1 MAYTTIDKS
10 SSHFKNFTWS
20 GDGNNTRS
28 FTGVGFQP
36 DFSWKKERNVNY
48 SIAHMLY
55 DSVRGIGLDKH
66 LNSASNAVEGDGN
79 DDTFGYFSSFDTD
92 GFSVQNGSS
101 GTDYVN
107 NSSNTYVTWNWL
119 AGGTAPSQTYTVK
132 VVSDGGNKYR
142 FDDFGTSAVTLDL
155 QEGGTYTF
163 DASDSSVSSHPF
175 VLGTS
180 SGVDGSY
187 STGVTYQLD
196 GVSKTYSQYTSG
208 FASATTRKLIIT
220 VAASAPTLYY
230 NCSVHSGMGGSI
242 NTNSTHGSSNFSGSV
257 QTTVSTNTTAGMSVV
272 KFTGTGSAATIG
284 HGLGA
289 VPTFIMVKR
298 LSGATG
304 EWVCHHTSL
313 GNAKSILLNG
323 AAASYTSSNWN
334 STTPTNSV
342 ISLGSGGVDA
352 NISGANYIA
361 YCFAST
367 IGFSKAGKFTSLG
380 QDDGTF
386 VYTGFKPSFVMMK
399 PDVTDGWANWYIF
412 DTARDHPSLNDTPL
426 YPNLSTREAYYGGS
440 PATNY
445 SQIDMLSNGF
455 KIRRDGSWG
464 VGGSGQVSIYLAFGQ
479 TIVGSNNVPAT
490 AQ

>member
-1 MAYTTIDKS
+1 MAYTTADKS
-10 SSHFKNFTWS
+10 SSHFKTLLWT

-28 FTGVGFQP
+28 LTGVGFQP
-36 DFSWKKERNVNY
+36 DLTWKKERNVNY

-66 LNSASNAVEGDGN
+66 LSSASNAVEGDGN
-79 DDTFGYFSSFDTD
+79 DDTYGYFTSFDSD

-107 NSSNTYVTWNWL
+107 NASNNYVTWNWL

-132 VVSDGGNKYR
+132 VVSDSGNKYR

-180 SGVDGSY
+180 SGTDGSY

-230 NCSVHSGMGGSI
+230 NCSVHSGMGGAI
-242 NTNSTHGSSNFSGSV
+242 NTNSTHGSSNFSGTYQSL
-257 QTTVSTNTTAGMSVV
+257 VSANSTSGMSVV
-272 KFTGTGSAATIG
+272 KFTGTGSSGSVG

-289 VPTFIMVKR
+289 APGMIWVKN
-298 LSGATG
+298 LGATTN
-304 EWVCHHTSL
+304 WTCYHKDL
-313 GNAKSILLNG
+313 GTGKYIQLNSTN
-323 AAASYTSSNWN
+323 AAATASGYWATVDNNVFGVTSGH
-334 STTPTNSV
+334 TTLN
-342 ISLGSGGVDA
+342 
-352 NISGANYIA
+352 NNYIA
-361 YCFAST
+361 YCFANKN
-367 IGFSKAGKFTSLG
+367 GFARSGRFVSVG
-380 QDDGTF
+380 DDNGAF
-386 VYTGFKPSFVMMK
+386 VYTGFKPSFVMIK
-399 PDVTDGWANWYIF
+399 PDVTDGWSNWYIF
-412 DTARDHPSLNDTPL
+412 DTARDSNLNDTPL
-426 YPNLSTREAYYGGS
+426 YSNLATREAYYGGS
-440 PATNY
+440 PASNY

-464 VGGSGQVSIYLAFGQ
+464 VGGSGQASIYIAFGQ
-479 TIVGSNNVPAT
+479 SIVGSNNVPAT
-490 AQ
+490 AR